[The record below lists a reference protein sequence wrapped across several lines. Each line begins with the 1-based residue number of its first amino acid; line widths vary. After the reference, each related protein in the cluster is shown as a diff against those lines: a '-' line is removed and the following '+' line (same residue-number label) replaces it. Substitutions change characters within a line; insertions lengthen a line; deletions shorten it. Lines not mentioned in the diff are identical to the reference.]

1 MYIANAKSKEIT
13 TDNGYVLTDYA
24 GSNSISFFAD
34 IPKNAVV
41 DTIKIDGAFIDDIG
55 RNKTIERHR
64 QLTDGK
70 MREVLSVHY
79 NGEVPTGLFDK
90 INQYKVQSFEVY
102 YHEEVVIKE

>member
-13 TDNGYVLTDYA
+13 TDNGYVVTDYA

-55 RNKTIERHR
+55 RKKLYDYPRH
-64 QLTDGK
+64 LTDGS
-70 MREVLSVHY
+70 MREVLTVHY
-79 NGEVPTGLFDK
+79 TDEIPHELFNK
-90 INQYKVQSFEVY
+90 INNYQVQSFEVY